1 MITKSRLEELIKQ
14 GATVYYADRDV
25 RFFIPI
31 FLNKDFMI
39 KGKELSHKEN
49 CVKDTLLED
58 LYETEEQAE
67 WASKYQR
74 IPRTEYLDLPT
85 WEELIDKKKNR
96 RFYIN
101 EFVCRNEYDLLVVC
115 SLGVDFEGKIEVRNV
130 SLNHKLLFQA
140 PLSEENY
147 EKACDLCVKLFKG
160 ESDENRDKV

>member
-1 MITKSRLEELIKQ
+1 MIEKSRLEELIKQ
-14 GATVYYADRDV
+14 GATIYYKDKD
-25 RFFIPI
+25 IGLI
-31 FLNKDFMI
+31 FLNEYFDI
-39 KGKELSHKEN
+39 DEIWLSGTDRFEYWLYCNNVPYKS
-49 CVKDTLLED
+49 LEC
-58 LYETEEQAE
+58 LYETQKQAE
-67 WASKYQR
+67 WSLKYYAT
-74 IPRTEYLDLPT
+74 RTEYLDLPT

-160 ESDENRDKV
+160 ENDE